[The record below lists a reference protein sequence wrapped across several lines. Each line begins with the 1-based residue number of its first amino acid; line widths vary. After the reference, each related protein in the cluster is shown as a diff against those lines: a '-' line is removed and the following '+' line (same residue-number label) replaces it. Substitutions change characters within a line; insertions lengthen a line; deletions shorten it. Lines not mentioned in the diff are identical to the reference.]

1 MGQAPLQT
9 ASIFPAM
16 LKVIFQ
22 FHFAFGEPGCL
33 NYLHTEQTG
42 ELCFSYSNI
51 KLAKELKECA
61 RIIVY
66 VLGIKDQ
73 LL

>member
-1 MGQAPLQT
+1 
-9 ASIFPAM
+9 M

-22 FHFAFGEPGCL
+22 FPFTFGVPGCL
-33 NYLHTEQTG
+33 SYLHTEQTG
-42 ELCFSYSNI
+42 ELCSSNI
-51 KLAKELKECA
+51 KLVKELKECA